1 LITHEL
7 KNYFLYTA
15 AKVLLF
21 FRTANYLFIKLR
33 PEEE

>member
-1 LITHEL
+1 
-7 KNYFLYTA
+7 LYTA

>member
-1 LITHEL
+1 
-7 KNYFLYTA
+7 LYTA

-33 PEEE
+33 SEEE